1 MRYLLWLVLLYAAGI
16 SWLYVFQAYPR
27 HRVETG
33 WLIVASVFLATA
45 VARFTRTSAGGSAGV
60 GVRAVLIAIG
70 AALLLYL
77 PSIGVGFLS
86 DDYTLLAMAKRGEFV
101 SSGWEHFR
109 PFSLMVWA
117 ALNLAGLTSAPVLHG
132 VNIALHGV
140 NAYFTYLI
148 AREAGGSSRA
158 AVAAG
163 CLFLVFPGSV
173 EPVTWISGFQEVLMV
188 TLVLAFLLSALR
200 SRVVMAFVLLG
211 LATFT
216 KETAVCAPVLLALL
230 SVRRRVDMRLLAGA
244 FVWCAVF
251 AVLRLVIKPAGDLAA
266 PVTGYFV
273 KELIVRIFGGLALP
287 WTRDQVFAHP
297 WAMSS
302 LLVSIATLLA
312 LLASRMRDRQLWTA
326 ALIFAAWSLVAA
338 LPVYRYLYISP
349 ELQGSRHMY
358 LPSVGWALLLAFLA
372 YEIPGRL
379 PRIAGGVLVV
389 LGLAGVTMQQ
399 LRWRSAAEHREAVLA
414 GASAEVQAAGCTN
427 AEFRNGPDSHA
438 GVYVFRNGIREATEA
453 RGLANPAAPRDCA
466 FEWRNDRF
474 VRVAVR

>member
-16 SWLYVFQAYPR
+16 SCLYVFEAYPR

-33 WLIVASVFLATA
+33 WLILAAVLLVTA
-45 VARFTRTSAGGSAGV
+45 LTRFARTSATD
-60 GVRAVLIAIG
+60 RAVISSRAALIAIG
-70 AALLLYL
+70 AALLVYL

-86 DDYTLLAMAKRGEFV
+86 DDYTLLAMARRGEFV

-117 ALNLAGLTSAPVLHG
+117 ALNVAGLTSAPVLHI

-148 AREAGGSSRA
+148 AREAGGSARA
-158 AVAAG
+158 AAAAG
-163 CLFLVFPGSV
+163 CLFLAFPGSV

-200 SRVVMAFVLLG
+200 SRFVIAFVLLG

-230 SVRRRVDMRLLAGA
+230 SLRRRVDVRLLAGA
-244 FVWCAVF
+244 FVWCALF
-251 AVLRLVIKPAGDLAA
+251 AVLRLAIKPAEDLAA

-287 WTRDQVFAHP
+287 WTRDQMFAHP
-297 WAMSS
+297 WVMSS
-302 LLVSIATLLA
+302 LILSIATLFG
-312 LLASRMRDRQLWTA
+312 LLGSRLRDRQLWTG
-326 ALIFAAWSLVAA
+326 ALIFAAWALVAA

-358 LPSVGWALLLAFLA
+358 LPSVGWALLLALLA
-372 YEIPGRL
+372 FELPSRI
-379 PRIAGGVLVV
+379 PRIAGGVLIV
-389 LGLAGVTMQQ
+389 LGLAGVTCISYDGG
-399 LRWRSAAEHREAVLA
+399 RRRS
-414 GASAEVQAAGCTN
+414 T
-427 AEFRNGPDSHA
+427 
-438 GVYVFRNGIREATEA
+438 A
-453 RGLANPAAPRDCA
+453 RACSRVRPPRCS
-466 FEWRNDRF
+466 
-474 VRVAVR
+474 